1 MSYSIPSDEEVKSA
15 LRYVMRRNK
24 GINSL
29 NKLRNL
35 VLSELQNNDPD
46 YTVGFERIR
55 KLAVTASFMKTD
67 IYARKSEK
75 KDSLKGKCPVC
86 GNKLEKRKNE
96 TIFGGSVTLGYK
108 CQECPY
114 WTTLE
119 RRIPTR
125 YSFEYKPKEKK
136 DEDKTSERNNDRE
149 G

>member
-1 MSYSIPSDEEVKSA
+1 MSYSIPSDKEVKRA

-29 NKLRNL
+29 TKLREL
-35 VLSELQNNDPD
+35 VLSELKNKHPD
-46 YTVGFERIR
+46 YTVGSERIR
-55 KLAVTASFMKTD
+55 KLAVTAPFIKTD
-67 IYARKSEK
+67 IYARKSDRKE
-75 KDSLKGKCPVC
+75 SLKGKCPVC
-86 GNKLEKRKNE
+86 GNELEKTKNE

-114 WTTLE
+114 WTTLK

-125 YSFEYKPKEKK
+125 YSFEYKAEEID
-136 DEDKTSERNNDRE
+136 DEDKAPERDNDRE

>member
-1 MSYSIPSDEEVKSA
+1 MSYSIPSDKEVMDA
-15 LRYVMRRNK
+15 LKYVMRRNK

-35 VLSELQNNDPD
+35 VLSELKNKNPN

-55 KLAVTASFMKTD
+55 KLAVTAPFVNTD
-67 IYARKSEK
+67 IYARKSDK
-75 KDSLKGKCPVC
+75 KEPLRGKCPVC

-108 CQECPY
+108 CKQCPY

-125 YSFEYKPKEKK
+125 YSFEYKPEEKK
-136 DEDKTSERNNDRE
+136 R
-149 G
+149 